1 MATKFETEMQT
12 RGERV
17 VREHNIAKINGMIE
31 ECESLLAVMPGDTQE
46 ERQDLEF
53 VRSRRDWLQD
63 MKADEQHA
71 YDATSMESTVDDV
84 MKYMP
89 H

>member
-53 VRSRRDWLQD
+53 VRSRRAWLQD
-63 MKADEQHA
+63 MKADEQRA
-71 YDATSMESTVDDV
+71 YDATMTANADDV
-84 MKYMP
+84 VKLMR